1 MSAALIDLVAKGA
14 QDAYITGDPQV
25 SFFRQNYKR
34 HTNFAIKPERIDYI
48 GTFGDGNEVTIPI
61 RSKGDLL
68 SYVWIES
75 NDITMTNDN
84 ASGLFSGDVNDT
96 TEFTLTIGGQD
107 VCKLDAFFIQGV
119 HNIMYKDNSSKST
132 CSTTTTEKSDN
143 ARGAGGPASGSD
155 YFVIPF
161 FFSEDWTKS
170 LPLVALQYHAVEIRV
185 KCRSGFVPSVSPKV
199 FGTYIFLDTEER
211 EHFVNTEHEL
221 LITQTQYQPMNS
233 TDTDIDLTY
242 FNHPIKA
249 VHIVSTP
256 PVGSPSGKSWDELYK
271 FDTATMYI
279 NGTPLFENMS
289 STFYHNVVP
298 EMHTTN
304 LTSSVLDTAPL
315 YTWPLCLTINKPQPS
330 GTLNFSRIDNAKISL
345 TNPLYGGLIT
355 RAYAVNYNILRIK
368 NGMAGV
374 AFGN

>member
-34 HTNFAIKPERIDYI
+34 HTNFAIKPERMDYI
-48 GTFGDGNEVTIPI
+48 GTFGPGNEVTIPV

-68 SYVWIES
+68 SYVWIEAT
-75 NDITMTNDN
+75 DIAMVGANPQ
-84 ASGLFSGDVNDT
+84 GLFSTITNDT
-96 TEFTLTIGGQD
+96 TEFSLYIGGQE

-119 HNIMYKDNSSKST
+119 QNILYKDNSAKT
-132 CSTTTTEKSDN
+132 STTITTAEMSDN
-143 ARGAGGPASGSD
+143 AKGSSVGSD
-155 YFVIPF
+155 YFMIPF

-170 LPLVALQYHAVEIRV
+170 LPLVALQYHSVEIRI
-185 KCRSGFVPSVSPKV
+185 KCRSLFSPASTPKV
-199 FGTYIFLDTEER
+199 FGTYVYLDTDER
-211 EHFVNTEHEL
+211 QHFVDNEHEL
-221 LITQTQYQPMNS
+221 LITQLQYQPMNH

-242 FNHPIKA
+242 FNHPVKA
-249 VHIVSTP
+249 VHVVS
-256 PVGSPSGKSWDELYK
+256 SAASGTGWQNDYT

-289 STFYHNVVP
+289 KTFHHNVVP
-298 EMHTTN
+298 QMHTSN
-304 LTSSVLDTAPL
+304 LPSSVLDSAPL
-315 YTWPLCLTINKPQPS
+315 YTWPFCLTMNKYQPS
-330 GTLNFSRIDNAKISL
+330 GTLNFSRIDNAKI
-345 TNPLYGGLIT
+345 TINNPTGGVGGIT